1 MAGGKLTPRQKMIN
15 MMYLVLT
22 ALLALNVSNDILKS
36 FQILANSLKNSS
48 TVFGDNNDKLA
59 QDITGSVDKEVA
71 EGNRKNEYIKPLI
84 AELDKNTDNI
94 ITYIEGIIKDLE
106 KIGIKSP
113 ETGKVTKT
121 DETEENYQYWMSK
134 DDMMNGGRGNGK
146 ARELREKLNG
156 FVHWANDWYAKNN
169 GGRKPASGTGF
180 PDICIDPKDDPGI
193 SKKDE
198 MKDKPW
204 EYFTFHRSPLIAN
217 IAILEKYK
225 IDVNTI
231 EAELLDLM
239 KAKLQQ
245 VTFKI
250 DSLIAVDAPIS
261 EIVPAGLPFT
271 TRLFVAMSS
280 KDIKPTFSGSGQITT
295 KGNSAEM
302 KIMASGSVIPPK
314 ASEGVQNY
322 SATITVPKADGSKA
336 ILKVNSK
343 FRVRKPEI
351 QITSAAIQ
359 IMYRECGN
367 DINVDVPALGDLY
380 DPVITATSAEVEINK
395 TQKRKVRV
403 IPSGAKTTL
412 TVSSRTGGQIIKVGD
427 VAYNVVPPPRPSWKF
442 KVDGSLWDGI
452 APVSTKS
459 KFEVCIVAD
468 KDFAASLPQDARYAM
483 RQIKLMVGSGLG
495 APKVIDQ
502 INTSPTSKE
511 SCVSF
516 SLAGVMKGVAP
527 GSRMYI
533 QSEEIVRVNFRNK
546 SIPETFSL
554 AERTKSATVK

>member
-1 MAGGKLTPRQKMIN
+1 MASGKLTPRQKMIN

-36 FQILANSLKNSS
+36 FQILADSLKNSS
-48 TVFGDNNDKLA
+48 TVFGDKNDKLA
-59 QDITGSVDKEVA
+59 ADIEGSVDKEVST
-71 EGNRKNEYIKPLI
+71 GNRKNEYLKQLTVD
-84 AELDKNTDNI
+84 LDKKTDEVRE
-94 ITYIEGIIKDLE
+94 YIEAIIKDLE
-106 KIGIKSP
+106 KIGEKSP
-113 ETGKVTKT
+113 ETGRVSKT
-121 DETEENYQYWMSK
+121 DETEVNYQYWMSK

-156 FVHWANDWYAKNN
+156 FVHWANDWYVKYNN
-169 GGRKPASGTGF
+169 GRKPASGAGF
-180 PDICIDPKDDPGI
+180 PDICLDPKDDSTIP
-193 SKKDE
+193 KNDD
-198 MKDKPW
+198 MKNKPW

-225 IDVNTI
+225 VDVNTI

-239 KAKLQQ
+239 KSKLQQ

-280 KDIKPTFSGSGQITT
+280 KDIKPTFSGSGHITT

-302 KIMASGSVIPPK
+302 KIMASGSVIPK
-314 ASEGVQNY
+314 NASEGVQNY
-322 SATITVPKADGSKA
+322 SATITVPKADGGKA
-336 ILKVNSK
+336 ILKVNGK

-380 DPVITATSAEVEINK
+380 DPVITATAAEVEINK

-403 IPSGAKTTL
+403 IPTGNKTVL
-412 TVSSRTGGQIIKVGD
+412 TVSSRTGGQVIKVGD
-427 VAYNVVPPPRPSWKF
+427 VTYNVVPPPRPSWKF
-442 KVDGSLWDGI
+442 KVDGSAWDGI
-452 APVSTKS
+452 TPISAKS
-459 KFEVCIVAD
+459 KFEVCIVSD
-468 KDFAASLPQDARYAM
+468 KDFAASLPQDARYSM

-495 APKVIDQ
+495 APKVVDQ
-502 INTSPTSKE
+502 INASNASRE
-511 SCVSF
+511 SCVTF

-527 GSRMYI
+527 GSRMYV
-533 QSEEIVRVNFRNK
+533 QVEEIVRVNFRNK
-546 SIPETFSL
+546 QVPESFSL
-554 AERTKSATVK
+554 AERTKAATVK